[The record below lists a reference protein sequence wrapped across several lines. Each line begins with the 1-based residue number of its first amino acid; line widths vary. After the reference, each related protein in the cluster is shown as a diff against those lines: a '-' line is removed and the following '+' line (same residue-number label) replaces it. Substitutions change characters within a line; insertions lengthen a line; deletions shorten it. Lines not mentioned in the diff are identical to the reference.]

1 MLPMKVEF
9 VLIRIGLLN
18 DEVFTLKEHYFNII
32 YYLKEKLEILNIIK
46 CLKSKL
52 ILIFNLQQF

>member
-9 VLIRIGLLN
+9 VSTRIGLLN
-18 DEVFTLKEHYFNII
+18 DGVFTLKEHDFNII

-46 CLKSKL
+46 CLYFEK
-52 ILIFNLQQF
+52 IN